1 MARGS
6 GTLLLL
12 LLLMTGS
19 AGNPLPPQLFDV
31 MAGDG
36 MLGSGD
42 GVSDILREWFGRDMA
57 FLMHCIYGNG
67 ANKMRVQMKTEGLTS
82 V

>member
-6 GTLLLL
+6 DTLLLPL
-12 LLLMTGS
+12 LLTES

-42 GVSDILREWFGRDMA
+42 GVSDTLRKWFGRDVA
-57 FLMHCIYGNG
+57 SLMRRIYGNG
-67 ANKMRVQMKTEGLTS
+67 AACTK
-82 V
+82 